1 MLLSFTSW
9 STLCYFLLPAGG
21 KLEINHILLL
31 SFTSRREQ
39 LLNRE
44 KSSSLDSGLARDS
57 MKSLKR
63 SNTISASRGIAKYTQ
78 KLNMGEARDDVHV
91 CIMCLRAI
99 MNHQVRCLLIPV
111 YQKTFGLKRT
121 FLL

>member
-1 MLLSFTSW
+1 M
-9 STLCYFLLPAGG
+9 
-21 KLEINHILLL
+21 
-31 SFTSRREQ
+31 
-39 LLNRE
+39 NRE

-63 SNTISASRGIAKYTQ
+63 SNTISASRGISKYTQ

-99 MNHQVRCLLIPV
+99 MNHQVRNTGNCVVLCCMFMLLYIFCSLV
-111 YQKTFGLKRT
+111 KAIVLGLSFPGR
-121 FLL
+121 L